1 MQDRAFV
8 KKYSLQ
14 VEITL
19 CLIMVLIIYMVSA
32 RLDLLEALFQFTQT
46 HEAWELDELV
56 PTAAFSSV
64 VLMVF
69 AFRRWMV
76 SRALRKRLSRKV
88 DELTKAQAEIR
99 QLTGIVPICSACKK
113 IRDDEGFWQQVESY
127 VEQHTQAS
135 FTHSMCPDCL
145 KEHYGNEP
153 WFDKVMK

>member
-1 MQDRAFV
+1 MFKRKNRRCRRRPDLKKLQEKRMQDRAFV

-88 DELTKAQAEIR
+88 DELI
-99 QLTGIVPICSACKK
+99 
-113 IRDDEGFWQQVESY
+113 
-127 VEQHTQAS
+127 
-135 FTHSMCPDCL
+135 
-145 KEHYGNEP
+145 
-153 WFDKVMK
+153 